1 MPITSFPSRV
11 RLIKTDDFS
20 SVFNFR
26 KRISGR
32 FLAIHY
38 QQNQYGWAR
47 LGLIVGKKT
56 ARLAVN
62 RNYMKRVL
70 RELFR
75 KQQSQ
80 LQSVDLVVRTQ
91 KPFARMDYQL
101 VEQEFAEL
109 LSKLHHQI
117 EQHAK
122 I

>member
-1 MPITSFPSRV
+1 V

-38 QQNQYGWAR
+38 QQNQLGWAR

-91 KPFARMDYQL
+91 KPFARTDYQL

-109 LSKLHHQI
+109 LSKLHRQI